1 VKSPD
6 LPQNEKSR
14 LAALSALNI
23 LDTPPEDRFDR
34 LTQMTKQI
42 LNVPV
47 AVISLVDENR
57 QWFKSCIGLDASET
71 PRDISFCGHAINGD
85 DLFII
90 PDASQDERFADNPLV
105 ENDPK
110 IRFYAGCPLKAL
122 DGSKLGTLCI
132 IDQQP
137 RHLSAEQQHTLKNFG
152 AIVERELYAIH
163 YATRDILTNINNR
176 DGFILLGQQQ
186 IRVAER
192 QKTPMTAIF
201 LELRTS
207 FFDNDLNINM
217 DNVIRLFSDNVTA
230 TLRDADIFAR
240 LNERRFVV
248 LLNNASATQA
258 PEFIERLKKI
268 CQQAYSNGDK
278 AAPFTAV
285 NVEVNTFTHVAV
297 ETLIAEG
304 EQLLNDKIKQRG
316 RK

>member
-1 VKSPD
+1 MKSPD
-6 LPQNEKSR
+6 LPKNEKSR

-132 IDQQP
+132 IDQRP
-137 RHLSAEQQHTLKNFG
+137 RQLSAEEQHTLKNFG
-152 AIVERELYAIH
+152 AIVERELYTIH
-163 YATRDILTNINNR
+163 HATQDSLTGISNR
-176 DGFILLGQQQ
+176 DGFILLAQQQ
-186 IRVAER
+186 LNIANR
-192 QKTPMTAIF
+192 QKTPITAIF
-201 LELRTS
+201 LDLQVSS
-207 FFDNDLNINM
+207 FDSDSSHNI
-217 DNVIRLFSDNVTA
+217 DNVIRVFSQNLVT
-230 TLRDADIFAR
+230 TLRDADLFAR
-240 LNERRFVV
+240 LSERRFAI
-248 LLNNASATQA
+248 LLHDARLDQA
-258 PEFIERLKKI
+258 ADFMDRLKHI
-268 CQQAYSNGDK
+268 SQFAHDNGEAT
-278 AAPFTAV
+278 AAFTAIHF
-285 NVEVNTFTHVAV
+285 EVDPFKHLTTDILLSDA
-297 ETLIAEG
+297 
-304 EQLLNDKIKQRG
+304 EQLLNEKIKNRPL
-316 RK
+316 K